1 MFMKS
6 FKVKGRIGANFI
18 LEDIQWMFHECDVSI
33 IYKISYLA
41 AVNGYSP
48 PTPNPNTPKK
58 IAKTKSK
65 HKLDWTMIRA
75 KCTEVHLC

>member
-1 MFMKS
+1 M
-6 FKVKGRIGANFI
+6 
-18 LEDIQWMFHECDVSI
+18 SI

-48 PTPNPNTPKK
+48 PTPNPNTPKN

-65 HKLDWTMIRA
+65 HKLDWTMRRA
-75 KCTEVHLC
+75 TCLKYICGKKIEYDPLTQKV